1 MKKKIK
7 RAIKNLILFGF
18 VTLMFSACEETKKI
32 ERIFSENPLEDSLA
46 TVYEKMLVDDSS
58 IVLASSEVSALPFY
72 SYNINKHEGC
82 TDYLVYP
89 GGFSGP
95 TISCGL
101 DLGNIGENNAEEVL
115 KGKISEKDFKT
126 LMKATS
132 IRGSSSQEFIR
143 KHQVKI
149 SKHSAIL
156 VCNGLKSYVWRLA
169 TRTYPNAKNAPTVVQ
184 EAILDVCIAS
194 GVGSSRLSEMGSEI
208 SSGNWLGV
216 GQAISRCHADLLGGP
231 FERIWKNDQMLSE
244 NIRLT
249 LTHASGPIDYD

>member
-7 RAIKNLILFGF
+7 RAMKNLLLFCF

-32 ERIFSENPLEDSLA
+32 RELFAQDIILDSLA
-46 TVYEKMLVDDSS
+46 NICQRISIDDSN
-58 IVLASSEVSALPFY
+58 IVMASSEVSALPFY

-89 GGFSGP
+89 GGYSGP

-115 KGKISEKDFKT
+115 KGKVSENDFKT

-132 IRGSSSQEFIR
+132 IRGSASQEFIR

-149 SKHSAIL
+149 SQHSAIL
-156 VCNGLKSYVWRLA
+156 ICNGLKFYVWRLA
-169 TRTYPNAKNAPTVVQ
+169 THAYPNAKNAPTVVQ
-184 EAILDVCIAS
+184 EAILTACIAS
-194 GVGSSRLSEMGSEI
+194 GVGSSRLSEMSSEI
-208 SSGNWLGV
+208 SAGNWLGV
-216 GQAISRCHADLLGGP
+216 GQAISRCHADLVGGP
-231 FERIWKNDQMLSE
+231 YERIWKNDQELSE